1 MRAIV
6 IRESGGPEV
15 LKLEDVP
22 DPEAGEGQVL
32 VRVEAASVNHYDLAQ
47 RGNAAAAGA
56 SRPFTPGVDAA
67 GTRVD
72 TGERVLVTGAP
83 GAYAELL
90 AAPSDNVWRIPDS
103 LETAH
108 AAALGVAYKT
118 AWAALRDGELRR
130 GDTLLVQA
138 GSSGTGQAAID
149 IGRHLGATV
158 YATASETKHDHLRA
172 LGAEPLA
179 YDDER
184 VEQLAATVVFD
195 PVGGAVFGHSMAAL
209 APGGRLVTPGA
220 VESPM
225 VSLNLWLVIGKQT
238 RIIGTGAA
246 SVTAEEFERLIE
258 LAGKG
263 ELTPVIDRELPLGEA
278 AEAHRL
284 IEAREVFGKIVLR
297 P

>member
-6 IRESGGPEV
+6 IRAGGGPEV
-15 LKLEDVP
+15 LGLEEVP
-22 DPEAGEGQVL
+22 DPVATNGQVL
-32 VRVEAASVNHYDLAQ
+32 VRVEAAAVNYFDLTQ
-47 RGNAAAAGA
+47 RRDPAATG
-56 SRPFTPGVDAA
+56 SSPPFTPGVDAA

-90 AAPSDNVWRIPDS
+90 TAPAENVRPIPDS
-103 LETAH
+103 LDTAR
-108 AAALGVAYKT
+108 AAALGVVYKT
-118 AWAALRDGELRR
+118 AWASLSEGGLER

-158 YATASETKHDHLRA
+158 YATASESKHDRLRA

-184 VEQLAATVVFD
+184 IAQLGATVVFD
-195 PVGGAVFGHSMAAL
+195 PVGGAVFERSLAAL

-220 VESPM
+220 VESPI
-225 VSLNLWLVIGKQT
+225 VSLNLWLVIGKRA
-238 RIIGTGAA
+238 RIIGTGAT
-246 SVTAEEFERLIE
+246 SVTSEEFDRLIE

-263 ELTPVIDRELPLGEA
+263 ELNPVIDRELPLAEA
-278 AEAHRL
+278 GEAHRL
-284 IEAREVFGKIVLR
+284 IEARETFGKVVLK